1 MRGQF
6 SFSQIRLRHLNSGK
20 PLAIR
25 MIDKVKRVKG
35 SDKEQIIGKQL
46 HLTLG
51 DNLTAEDFNTRL
63 DRIQQIQN
71 ENIYNSNFNSKT
83 NPEIIHLQR
92 GFGNDQVFEI
102 ENTIAESKVN
112 IANGSVV
119 KISNRTFNNHTKRFE
134 QLTLST
140 ERNNNNEG
148 D

>member
-1 MRGQF
+1 
-6 SFSQIRLRHLNSGK
+6 
-20 PLAIR
+20 

-35 SDKEQIIGKQL
+35 SDKVQVIGKQL

-51 DNLTAEDFNTRL
+51 DNLTAEDINTRL
-63 DRIQQIQN
+63 DRIQQICN

-92 GFGNDQVFEI
+92 GCGNDQVFEI
-102 ENTIAESKVN
+102 ENTIDAESKVN
-112 IANGSVV
+112 IANGSVI